1 MKAPAHR
8 IDRKVQALLPYAL
21 CILLWLLG
29 SALPAW
35 AAWAAPDAPNAA
47 NAPARGL
54 TIVKRIITRHGGRVW
69 AEGKVD
75 AGATLYFALP
85 IRGKLNMGMA
95 FHQAGCFS
103 VQLDLQRR
111 VS

>member
-1 MKAPAHR
+1 MRDIMKAPAHR

-35 AAWAAPDAPNAA
+35 AAPDAPNAA

-54 TIVKRIITRHGGRVW
+54 NILMFNSFDAEAPFFQSMTKGFKETLKTTPGPVTIYYEH
-69 AEGKVD
+69 
-75 AGATLYFALP
+75 
-85 IRGKLNMGMA
+85 
-95 FHQAGCFS
+95 
-103 VQLDLQRR
+103 LDSARFPHRR
-111 VS
+111 W